1 MMYHAARL
9 AGSMPHGCVYP
20 LSTCDAKYNSQKYI
34 LRHMFTTDFLCYNL
48 YNHKSGGQKNVKN
61 S

>member
-34 LRHMFTTDFLCYNL
+34 LLNRVYNGFFVL
-48 YNHKSGGQKNVKN
+48 
-61 S
+61 